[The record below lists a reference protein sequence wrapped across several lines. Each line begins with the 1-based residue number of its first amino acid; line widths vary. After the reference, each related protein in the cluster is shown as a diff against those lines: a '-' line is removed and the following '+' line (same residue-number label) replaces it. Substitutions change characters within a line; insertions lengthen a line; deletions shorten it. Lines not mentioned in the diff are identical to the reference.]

1 MLNLTAWIGLLSSL
15 TCHIYVTYFLRVNKI
30 NKLLLRAYAGEL
42 ILGFFAII
50 VGHML
55 LPFVQ
60 NIWTCLLSLTPTKVL
75 SYLVTHTSMC
85 ISGIRYYTKIKAEKS
100 EIVNPKH
107 VITFIKWSKF
117 VSYFIQLIQ
126 NILCFWY
133 QIDVDFVLCAN
144 IHFYEKK
151 SYKIQFIPVLVY
163 HVPLMLQILLAIVF
177 ELKSKQLQGYS

>member
-1 MLNLTAWIGLLSSL
+1 MIS
-15 TCHIYVTYFLRVNKI
+15 
-30 NKLLLRAYAGEL
+30 E
-42 ILGFFAII
+42 
-50 VGHML
+50 
-55 LPFVQ
+55 
-60 NIWTCLLSLTPTKVL
+60 TKPL
-75 SYLVTHTSMC
+75 
-85 ISGIRYYTKIKAEKS
+85 YTKIKAEKS

-151 SYKIQFIPVLVY
+151 SYKIQFIPALVY